1 MSGDYSPDLPVGQPG
16 AGNGDFPGRVQVIPQ
31 YILRRLDPQDSVIPD
46 GVVRLHLVAGLE
58 LWRLSGEAG
67 GDEAGTSLAMDYFN
81 ADPRA
86 DLVASAPG
94 NDHGYENAGAVYI
107 LGSRSL
113 WLADGANGTFDSHI
127 ELGRV
132 AAQPKSWKLVGGSA
146 QAEVGRRLKV
156 GDFNGADHPELV
168 MGSRDSMRRPVV
180 TVVLGV
186 AANLSSLD
194 AADGTADGVI
204 EVNRAATGNNAS
216 MVAEPEA
223 RSIASI
229 DPLDFDGDG
238 NDDVA
243 IAYDGNSTTKV
254 ARIIAASLLFSG
266 DHASSATPASYRLHV
281 PEALDRTTHVAVAGA
296 GDLDGDRLDDIL
308 LVVIPNTGAPGEFP
322 GAAYI
327 VMAGDLP
334 YLDAADGQVDGAVV
348 LSHVVRNHQAGPAL
362 AN

>member
-186 AANLSSLD
+186 AANLP
-194 AADGTADGVI
+194 AWTRPTA
-204 EVNRAATGNNAS
+204 RPTA
-216 MVAEPEA
+216 
-223 RSIASI
+223 
-229 DPLDFDGDG
+229 
-238 NDDVA
+238 
-243 IAYDGNSTTKV
+243 
-254 ARIIAASLLFSG
+254 
-266 DHASSATPASYRLHV
+266 
-281 PEALDRTTHVAVAGA
+281 
-296 GDLDGDRLDDIL
+296 
-308 LVVIPNTGAPGEFP
+308 
-322 GAAYI
+322 
-327 VMAGDLP
+327 
-334 YLDAADGQVDGAVV
+334 
-348 LSHVVRNHQAGPAL
+348 
-362 AN
+362 